1 MRGATSKASFSQRVD
16 GGVKT
21 IYSPPLRSI
30 EPLFLQRLHRE
41 NQARRQNNPTHQGSG
56 RVRPCH
62 GDGVR
67 GHVQRSR
74 ASVLPNKLSEAWSG
88 RGSVASGRGRR
99 IGARPPSSASLQ
111 ARIPQG
117 SGPFCFLFGST
128 QPSRASAQDSDRWI
142 ASPENGESSLTTCRK
157 TTLGTGRGHVLQICG
172 CSSAGRAR
180 PRHGRGHEFEA
191 RHPLHFG
198 CAHAL
203 RCRAIWCWRPGCARP
218 WPGHV
223 QRDTAS
229 DGTLARGH
237 SRSGFTTASVAQLAE
252 QPPCKWQV
260 ARSIRRR
267 RHQID
272 RSRSSSW
279 PRTPGFQSGYAGST
293 PARDARTGTLV
304 ELALRGWKSAAT
316 IGPAPEPVPGWI
328 SWGV

>member
-1 MRGATSKASFSQRVD
+1 M
-16 GGVKT
+16 
-21 IYSPPLRSI
+21 
-30 EPLFLQRLHRE
+30 
-41 NQARRQNNPTHQGSG
+41 
-56 RVRPCH
+56 
-62 GDGVR
+62 
-67 GHVQRSR
+67 
-74 ASVLPNKLSEAWSG
+74 
-88 RGSVASGRGRR
+88 
-99 IGARPPSSASLQ
+99 
-111 ARIPQG
+111 
-117 SGPFCFLFGST
+117 
-128 QPSRASAQDSDRWI
+128 
-142 ASPENGESSLTTCRK
+142 
-157 TTLGTGRGHVLQICG
+157 QICG

-316 IGPAPEPVPGWI
+316 IGRRRNPCPDGSRGGGCSSISAEQPPCKRQVAGSTPVTSANASLTQRPECRPV
-328 SWGV
+328 